1 MHYINLKTRGGETIT
16 LAEAPSR
23 VEAERLARQYRA
35 MYQQKKYRICVSR
48 RATRTHYEEYGTLQE
63 RVNGSQLIESDL
75 SGCLFWLVAVF
86 ISFVVAFLG
95 IPYPIALLVGVFMSW
110 QVLETFRNF

>member
-35 MYQQKKYRICVSR
+35 MYQQKKYRICVSK
-48 RATRTHYEEYGTLQE
+48 RATRTHYEEHGTLQK
-63 RVNGSQLIESDL
+63 RANRRQLIESAQTSGDL
-75 SGCLFWLVAVF
+75 SGCLFLLFLLPTGF
-86 ISFVVAFLG
+86 IAFVL
-95 IPYPIALLVGVFMSW
+95 VFMFS
-110 QVLETFRNF
+110 LPPLLANL